1 MAKASKVKV
10 PKEMTRKHLAR
21 AEREARQRRWL
32 LIGLALTLVLALGL
46 VGYGILDERVLKQQ
60 QPVASVNGK
69 TITTADFQKRVKFS
83 RMQLNS
89 QLSQLEAQRATFA
102 SDPQLAFITQQ
113 IDQNITNIQSQ
124 LSNPT
129 TLGRQVL
136 DSMIGDELVR
146 QEAAQRNIKVSP
158 EEIQTDVEHS
168 YNFYRVP
175 PTPTAVPTASPTPV
189 ASPTPE
195 PTPTLSL
202 TPTST
207 PEPTGTPEPTA
218 TPVTEQAFNAQLGN
232 FLTQLASIG
241 MTRED
246 INRLVESDL
255 LRRKLQDA
263 FNKTVATSA
272 DQLQF
277 RYLSFET
284 LEAAQAADAQLK
296 AGTSF
301 DDVYASI
308 EAGKVVSATASA
320 ESWTPVSDVT
330 QQYSPALA
338 QILTTMSVS
347 QTSSVITE
355 SMGTGGLFVQ
365 LTGRGVQPLSETQL
379 QTAQQKSYQTWLDTQ
394 RNGPGVNLFDNRY
407 LDRVPTTP

>member
-21 AEREARQRRWL
+21 AEREARQTRWL
-32 LIGLALTLVLALGL
+32 LIGLAVTLVIAIGL
-46 VGYGILDERVLKQQ
+46 VGYGFLDERVLKQQ

-69 TITTADFQKRVKFS
+69 NITTADFQKRVKFS
-83 RMQLNS
+83 RAQLTSQLN
-89 QLSQLEAQRATFA
+89 QLEAQRATFA
-102 SDPQLAFITQQ
+102 SDPQLSFLTQQ
-113 IDQNITNIQSQ
+113 IDQNISNIQSQ
-124 LSNPT
+124 LSSPT

-136 DSMIGDELVR
+136 DSLVEDELVR
-146 QEAAQRNIKVSP
+146 QETAKRNITASP
-158 EEIQTDVEHS
+158 EEIQTNIEHS

-175 PTPTAVPTASPTPV
+175 PTPTAIPTDTPTPAASPTPQ
-189 ASPTPE
+189 

-202 TPTST
+202 TPTLT
-207 PEPTGTPEPTA
+207 PAPTDTPEPTA
-218 TPVTEQAFNAQLGN
+218 TPVTEQSFNTQLNN
-232 FLTQLASIG
+232 FLTQLAPTG

-246 INRLVESDL
+246 INKLVESDI
-255 LRRKLQDA
+255 LRRKLQDE
-263 FNKTVATSA
+263 FNKTVPTSA

-277 RYLSFET
+277 RYVSFET
-284 LEAAQAADAQLK
+284 LESAQAADAQLT

-301 DDVYASI
+301 DSLYTSVQ
-308 EAGKVVSATASA
+308 AGKVVSATASA

-347 QTSSVITE
+347 QTSSIITDT
-355 SMGTGGLFVQ
+355 SGLGALIVQ
-365 LTGRGVQPLSETQL
+365 LTGRGVQPLSPTQL
-379 QTAQQKSYQTWLDTQ
+379 QTAQQQNYQTWLNTQ
-394 RNGPGVNLFDNRY
+394 RNGPGVNLFNNRY

>member
-32 LIGLALTLVLALGL
+32 LIGLAVTLVLALGL
-46 VGYGILDERVLKQQ
+46 VGYGLLDERVLKQQ

-69 TITTADFQKRVKFS
+69 IITTADFQKRVKFS
-83 RMQLNS
+83 SMQLNS

-102 SDPQLAFITQQ
+102 SDPQLSFITQQ
-113 IDQNITNIQSQ
+113 IDQNISNIRSQ

-146 QEAAQRNIKVSP
+146 QEAAKRNITVSP
-158 EEIQTDVEHS
+158 EEIQTDIEHS

-218 TPVTEQAFNAQLGN
+218 TPVTEQGFNAQFSN
-232 FLTQLASIG
+232 FLTQLAPIG

-246 INRLVESDL
+246 INRLMESDL
-255 LRRKLQDA
+255 LRRKLQDE
-263 FNKTVATSA
+263 FNKTVAASA

-277 RYLSFET
+277 RYMSFET

-301 DDVYASI
+301 DDEYSNI
-308 EAGKVVSATASA
+308 QAGKVVSATASA
-320 ESWTPVSDVT
+320 EPWTLVSDVT
-330 QQYSPALA
+330 QQFSPALA

-347 QTSSVITE
+347 QASSVITE
-355 SMGTGGLFVQ
+355 SVGTGALIVQ

-379 QTAQQKSYQTWLDTQ
+379 QTAQQQTYQTWLDTQ
-394 RNGPGVNLFDNRY
+394 RNGPGVNLFNNRY